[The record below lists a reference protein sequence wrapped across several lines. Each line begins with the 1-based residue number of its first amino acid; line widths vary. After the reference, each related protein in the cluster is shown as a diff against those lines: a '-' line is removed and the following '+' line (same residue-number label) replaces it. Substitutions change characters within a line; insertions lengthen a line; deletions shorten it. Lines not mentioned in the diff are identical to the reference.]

1 MTSNSNFFDASE
13 FFNIPE
19 QPDIPDAF
27 YRVDEFSKKF
37 NVELEDIISIW
48 LDDKISLYVN
58 LRSEYCRIVRYA
70 NEKELRYD
78 TFNISIG
85 RDFYQSKHNQQS
97 AIRAFIPCDQSEIK
111 EYPNFSGRSFFK
123 YVYNGYA
130 SGFWRLKPTKTTHLA
145 RGNYNLK
152 NANEVWVNTPGEVT
166 VYGHDNKDHLIFN
179 KDFFV
184 SHADLQIDGENYH
197 KLLKS
202 LAPESSELIR
212 AEKSHIQ
219 NFITAILIYKYCRKN
234 NNKLKA
240 MPATEIL
247 NSLRNSCCKEI
258 EEVKRSTVDR
268 WFNDYFDKKSDSL
281 TQIKNG
287 GWSQK
292 KDDVIYILSKSYYW
306 SDDFDVMLE
315 LIVNDLLRES
325 ERLNLQKTIT
335 QKELIDYLRNI
346 YFSPAYKTAQ

>member
-1 MTSNSNFFDASE
+1 MTSNSDFFDASE
-13 FFNIPE
+13 LFNIPE
-19 QPDIPDAF
+19 QVDVPDTFD
-27 YRVDEFSKKF
+27 RVDEFSKKF
-37 NVELEDIISIW
+37 NVKIEDIISTW

-58 LRSEYCRIVRYA
+58 LRSEHCRIVRYA

-85 RDFYQSKHNQQS
+85 RDFYQRKNSQQS
-97 AIRAFIPCDQSEIK
+97 AIRAFISCDQSEIK

-145 RGNYNLK
+145 RDNYNLR
-152 NANEVWVNTPGEVT
+152 NANDVWGNTPGEVT
-166 VYGHDNKDHLIFN
+166 VYGHDDKDYLIFN
-179 KDFFV
+179 KDVFIAH
-184 SHADLQIDGENYH
+184 SDLQIDGESYQ
-197 KLLKS
+197 KILQS
-202 LAPESSELIR
+202 LAPESSEFIK
-212 AEKSHIQ
+212 AEKSYIQ
-219 NFITAILIYKYCRKN
+219 NFITAILIYKHCRKN

-268 WFNDYFDKKSDSL
+268 WFNDYFDKESDSL
-281 TQIKNG
+281 TQIKHG

-292 KDDVIYILSKSYYW
+292 KDDVISIVTKSYYW
-306 SDDFDVMLE
+306 NDNFDVMFE
-315 LIVNDLLRES
+315 LIANDLLE
-325 ERLNLQKTIT
+325 EAGRLDLQK
-335 QKELIDYLRNI
+335 KLPKKN
-346 YFSPAYKTAQ
+346 